1 MNDNST
7 INETKPFLSIN
18 KLLKVLS
25 ALCIIFVFCPAF
37 LVSCSGEDIEVSVM
51 TAVEGLSAYGETV
64 AEPRPIMLLCLL
76 LPIVII
82 VTLFIKKLNGKKAA
96 LITVGCAVID
106 IIIWLLFKSAVKELA
121 EENYCD
127 FKVTGWYYI
136 NFAMLLI
143 IIVFSFLVVINKLNM
158 EKDLLGSFSNAGVKN
173 ALEQMSN
180 SVGQMSET
188 VSHIA
193 GGVVS
198 TIKEKSVKEDVIG
211 YCSKCG
217 KPIVYGC
224 KFCMTCGTAVPENI
238 LAEAEAA
245 KKAEKA
251 EKAEKERLAIEA
263 KNKEKSEQSNDE
275 KERRCKSCGAQLE
288 RDSLFCETCGTK
300 VE

>member
-1 MNDNST
+1 MNENST
-7 INETKPFLSIN
+7 INETKPFFTIN
-18 KLLKVLS
+18 KLLKALS

-37 LVSCSGEDIEVSVM
+37 LVSCSGEDIEVGVM
-51 TAVEGLSAYGETV
+51 TAVKGLSAYGETV
-64 AEPRPIMLLCLL
+64 SEPSPFMLVCLV
-76 LPIVII
+76 LPILILVA
-82 VTLFIKKLNGKKAA
+82 LSLKKISDKKAA
-96 LITVGCAVID
+96 LITMGCAIADVIV
-106 IIIWLLFKSAVKELA
+106 WLMFKVAVKEMA

-136 NFAMLLI
+136 NFSILLVM
-143 IIVFSFLVVINKLNM
+143 IVISLLVVINKLRM
-158 EKDLLGSFSNAGVKN
+158 ERDLLGSFSNAGVKN

-245 KKAEKA
+245 Q
-251 EKAEKERLAIEA
+251 KAEKERLAIEA
-263 KNKEKSEQSNDE
+263 MNKEKSE
-275 KERRCKSCGAQLE
+275 
-288 RDSLFCETCGTK
+288 
-300 VE
+300 

>member
-1 MNDNST
+1 MNENTT
-7 INETKPFLSIN
+7 INELKPFFTIN

-51 TAVEGLSAYGETV
+51 TAVKGLSAYGETV
-64 AEPRPIMLLCLL
+64 SEPSPIMLVCLI
-76 LPIVII
+76 LPILILV
-82 VTLFIKKLNGKKAA
+82 VLSLKKIDSKKAA
-96 LITVGCAVID
+96 LITMGCTIADVIV
-106 IIIWLLFKSAVKELA
+106 WLLFKTAVKEMA

-136 NFAMLLI
+136 NFVALLI
-143 IIVFSFLVVINKLNM
+143 MIVISLLIVINKLRM
-158 EKDLLGSFSNAGVKN
+158 ETDFLGGFSNAEVKST
-173 ALEQMSN
+173 LKQMSN

-188 VSHIA
+188 VSQIA

-198 TIKEKSVKEDVIG
+198 TIKEKSVKEDLIG

-224 KFCMTCGTAVPENI
+224 KFCMACGTAVPENI

-245 KKAEKA
+245 KKE
-251 EKAEKERLAIEA
+251 EQERLAAETI
-263 KNKEKSEQSNDE
+263 KNDSVEQTNDVE
-275 KERRCKSCGAQLE
+275 TQVCSQCGAILE
-288 RDSLFCETCGTK
+288 NDSIFCENCGTK
-300 VE
+300 IE